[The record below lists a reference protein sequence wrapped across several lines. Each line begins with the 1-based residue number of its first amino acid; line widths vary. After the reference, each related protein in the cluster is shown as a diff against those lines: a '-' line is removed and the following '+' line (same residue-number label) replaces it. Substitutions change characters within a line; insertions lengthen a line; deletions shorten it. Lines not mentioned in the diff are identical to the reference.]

1 MRMRFLRAPR
11 RSAAPRSFASP
22 QRVYCF
28 YAFSFSLLF
37 QLTSVLNLV
46 YMATVVGLNPFQ
58 MVVVGTVLEASVFLF
73 EIPTGVVADLYSR
86 RLSVLIGLVL
96 VGAGFVVQGI
106 GTTFL
111 AMLIAQVIWG
121 IGYTFTSGADRAWL
135 ADEIG
140 AQNVAPVFTRA
151 QQLRLGATI
160 VGTLLAG
167 GLGLIDIRL
176 PLIVSGA
183 GFVVLAG
190 ALAVTMSERA
200 FAPIPAAERET
211 FAHMGRSLREGLA
224 VARNRPVVRAMLI
237 ISLLSGLSSEAVD
250 RLWTVRVLDD
260 FDIPGLPGSD
270 NPAVLFAA
278 ISLIGT
284 AIALV
289 VSLVVNAL
297 ALERVN
303 DLHPH
308 RLLAGLIGVEVA
320 GIAGL
325 ALLGTLWAALGGLWA
340 RNAAAALA
348 EPIQSAW
355 LNRNLDSRTRAT
367 SLSLN
372 GQADAIGQVIGGPPL
387 GVLANRVS
395 VPAALLTSA
404 AILAP
409 SAAVYARLRPPNDA
423 PAPTAG

>member
-1 MRMRFLRAPR
+1 MPISPSRAPR
-11 RSAAPRSFASP
+11 DAFAP

-46 YMATVVGLNPFQ
+46 YMATEVGLSPFQ
-58 MVVVGTVLEASVFLF
+58 MVVVGAVLEASVFVF

-96 VGAGFVVQGI
+96 IGAGFVLQGV
-106 GTTFL
+106 GATFA

-121 IGYTFTSGADRAWL
+121 VGYTFTSGADRAWL

-140 AQNVAPVFTRA
+140 AQNVAPVFARA
-151 QQLRLGATI
+151 QQLRLGGTI
-160 VGTLLAG
+160 VGTLSAG
-167 GLGLIDIRL
+167 SLGLIDIQL
-176 PLIVSGA
+176 PLIASGA
-183 GFVVLAG
+183 GYVVLAA
-190 ALAVTMSERA
+190 ALAVTMSERG
-200 FAPIPAAERET
+200 FAPTRAQERET
-211 FAHMGRSLREGLA
+211 FAHMGQSLREGIA
-224 VARNRPVVRAMLI
+224 VARTRPVARAMLI
-237 ISLLSGLSSEAVD
+237 IALLSGLASEAVD
-250 RLWTVRVLDD
+250 RLWTVRVLQD
-260 FDIPGLPGSD
+260 FDLPGLSGSD

-278 ISLIGT
+278 ISLIGA
-284 AIALV
+284 AIALG

-303 DLHPH
+303 DLHPN
-308 RLLAGLIGVEVA
+308 RLLALLVGVEVA
-320 GIAGL
+320 GVAGL
-325 ALLGTLWAALGGLWA
+325 ALSGALWVALAGLWA
-340 RNAAAALA
+340 RNAAVALA

-355 LNRNLDSRTRAT
+355 LNRTLDSRTRAT

-387 GVLANRVS
+387 GALGDRAG
-395 VPAALLTSA
+395 VPAALLASA

-409 SAAVYARLRPPNDA
+409 SAAIYGRLRPPEQADDDE
-423 PAPTAG
+423 PAATPSA